1 MLNRMAGNNAL
12 YCSVS
17 FSVVTRLR
25 AINLASGDGVCAGAG
40 PIENSS
46 MLPTTSRHL
55 IGRKDIGW
63 LLRRMITSVACLR
76 PCASRSSRF
85 VGRIGQVRTR
95 FDEQSGDL
103 FGPLQKPCEPNHDQ
117 DAADADEQL
126 HPERARAALGVLNQN
141 PMRSKGQEYAEAKKR
156 QRMLA
161 AQHHRTQPFGSE
173 YLRFARKI
181 SSDQQRQSEEVRE

>member
-1 MLNRMAGNNAL
+1 MYASAIAGFFASKSVSISGLSCVSAGLMLNRIGGNSGL
-12 YCSVS
+12 YCPVS

-25 AINLASGDGVCAGAG
+25 ATDMASGDGVCAGVG

-55 IGRKDIGW
+55 VGRKDIGW

-76 PCASRSSRF
+76 LCASRSSRF

-103 FGPLQKPCEPNHDQ
+103 FGPLQKPCEPNHDH
-117 DAADADEQL
+117 DAADADQQL
-126 HPERARAALGVLNQN
+126 HPERARAARGVLNQD
-141 PMRSKGQEYAEAKKR
+141 PVRAKRQEYAEAKQR
-156 QRMLA
+156 QRVLT
-161 AQHHRTQPFGSE
+161 AQHHR
-173 YLRFARKI
+173 
-181 SSDQQRQSEEVRE
+181 